1 MNIYVASETEIWRLS
16 ALCLSTP
23 WVFGTLPGTGCG
35 VLGKSLSLS
44 GAWIY
49 PSVQWRKSDLVK
61 FLGFPW
67 QCKHCSLWVFSLLS
81 FSLVSFS
88 GLHLLPSLDSLF
100 PFFISSLLPAPPLVC
115 FSLVLFSYWVSQT
128 ASELWPWL
136 QGGVLQQRSAMD
148 TGAWGSSCCPRGY
161 SDTGLSWHWLSG
173 NWVGRQGTPEV
184 KTEALGRGREGWG
197 FLDLILKGWSSLRES
212 GTILGRA
219 IGSEFLDPSLWPG
232 SLDSFQGSGDQFFEM
247 NCKRVWMCL
256 STVQFFYQDAQ

>member
-115 FSLVLFSYWVSQT
+115 FSLVLLLGQSDCQWAVALTARWSAPAEICHGHQGLGQFLLPQRLQWYWAFV
-128 ASELWPWL
+128 
-136 QGGVLQQRSAMD
+136 
-148 TGAWGSSCCPRGY
+148 
-161 SDTGLSWHWLSG
+161 
-173 NWVGRQGTPEV
+173 
-184 KTEALGRGREGWG
+184 ALAVR
-197 FLDLILKGWSSLRES
+197 
-212 GTILGRA
+212 
-219 IGSEFLDPSLWPG
+219 
-232 SLDSFQGSGDQFFEM
+232 
-247 NCKRVWMCL
+247 
-256 STVQFFYQDAQ
+256 